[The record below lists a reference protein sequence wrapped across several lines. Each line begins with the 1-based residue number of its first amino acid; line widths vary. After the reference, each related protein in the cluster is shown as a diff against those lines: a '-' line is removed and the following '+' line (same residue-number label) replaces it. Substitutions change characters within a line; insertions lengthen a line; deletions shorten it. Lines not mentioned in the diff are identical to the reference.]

1 MNCVNLQNTRKIMLF
16 KDSRTKSLSN
26 HLKQTTLHQSQS
38 QLKWLRGHKLHA
50 FICWNNQ
57 FDILVGQ
64 HRRQTNNKL
73 VMETNRF
80 LVAFTFVRDPSLSR
94 ENILDCIVWVNCWSH
109 FYTLVLIFFFSKSV
123 DSHWIFCWKSQG
135 FKCSTDS
142 MIDFAYEIKFVITFC
157 GEWFQWSKP
166 DWTCH

>member
-109 FYTLVLIFFFSKSV
+109 FYTLVLIFFFQNPSIHIEYFVGNHKVSSV
-123 DSHWIFCWKSQG
+123 QQ
-135 FKCSTDS
+135 TL
-142 MIDFAYEIKFVITFC
+142 
-157 GEWFQWSKP
+157 WSILLMKLNL
-166 DWTCH
+166 